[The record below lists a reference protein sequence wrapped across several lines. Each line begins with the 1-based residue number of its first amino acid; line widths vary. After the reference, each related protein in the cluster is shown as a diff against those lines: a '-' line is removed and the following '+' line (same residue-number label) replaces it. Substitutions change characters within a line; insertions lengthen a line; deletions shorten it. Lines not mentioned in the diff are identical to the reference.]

1 MCSNDLNQWTART
14 AAVHALFPTWS
25 AEVRCLDLAE
35 EAGEL
40 ARAVLVAEGH
50 KSADPEEPIA
60 QALCGVLFDLLAL
73 AQHYQLDLDTHYAEQ
88 LEQLANRAGGT
99 RARDRAASKGL
110 LAVKFRAT
118 AKASG
123 AATPTTAA
131 QTRRVTLSGRH
142 QPETFGSKVSA
153 NGALKWSR

>member
-99 RARDRAASKGL
+99 RARDRAREQ
-110 LAVKFRAT
+110 RA
-118 AKASG
+118 A
-123 AATPTTAA
+123 
-131 QTRRVTLSGRH
+131 GR
-142 QPETFGSKVSA
+142 
-153 NGALKWSR
+153 